1 MLRYEGLLTPYAQ
14 PRAIDASAMGD
25 AGQMFEQIAQHQQ
38 ARQDALA
45 KQAQDAELERLATE
59 GKNKYYDAQA
69 ATHRMAV
76 EQAKGAIAEKRAN
89 ALFDAFRKAKSPI
102 ERDMIRS
109 ELSRDGFTVEEGET
123 DLPVSPQAPAAP
135 AAVASAPMGKGK
147 KGIFAAT
154 PARPGPLAPDLGPVP
169 SDMGLDQKPWI
180 DQANP
185 ENGVGGILGLM
196 GFPQVAGISSAPG
209 AASAG
214 GAVSPDVVEKRGGKW
229 LIKKD
234 GVTVQSYDEPLE
246 KMRVQMAM
254 RSVLQPYMGAATND
268 RERAAAKAAEE
279 SAAQMV
285 GGSSDPKDIAAA
297 ANYGLNVYKTV
308 LAQEFKKTG
317 VGGTG
322 GVPGA
327 LSKTE
332 TARLNSAEAGTMRVI
347 GNEATRNKVSALNS
361 RAQEIENGESLL
373 NAGGFGQTSAMLA
386 WLKASTGRAP
396 QAEFK
401 ALQGTQSLWGEIQQ
415 KVQKLDPNAPMSA
428 EMIAEMRA
436 AFGKTKAALEHDL
449 DAVGESASEEVRQ
462 SLIPFKDKNEREGQA
477 ARARGAI
484 TGKFN
489 APSTQLADDL
499 LKGH

>member
-1 MLRYEGLLTPYAQ
+1 MLRYEGLLTPFAA
-14 PRAIDASAMGD
+14 PRPIDSSAIGD

-69 ATHRMAV
+69 DTHRMAV
-76 EQAKGAIAEKRAN
+76 EQAKGAAAEKRAA
-89 ALFDAFRKAKSPI
+89 ALFDAFRKAKSPT

-123 DLPVSPQAPAAP
+123 DLPALPSAPVATPEPTAP
-135 AAVASAPMGKGK
+135 VASAPKAKGKGIRNMVAPAVDPAFASQLANYVGTEGAFTDDSSMEPTMK
-147 KGIFAAT
+147 LLGIPTPGGDTTT
-154 PARPGPLAPDLGPVP
+154 PAPA
-169 SDMGLDQKPWI
+169 I
-180 DQANP
+180 DTTP
-185 ENGVGGILGLM
+185 
-196 GFPQVAGISSAPG
+196 
-209 AASAG
+209 
-214 GAVSPDVVEKRGGKW
+214 KRGGKW

-254 RSVLQPYMGAATND
+254 RGVLEPLIGAATTD
-268 RERAAAKAAEE
+268 RERAASKAAEE
-279 SAAQMV
+279 AGANLV
-285 GGSSDPKDIAAA
+285 GLGVDPKDAAK
-297 ANYGLNVYKTV
+297 YGLDVYQRT
-308 LAQEFKKTG
+308 LAGEFKKTG
-317 VGGTG
+317 IAGHGGAGTG
-322 GVPGA
+322 PGKA
-327 LSKTE
+327 E
-332 TARLNSAEAGTMRVI
+332 TARLSGAESGVMRVI
-347 GNEATRNKVSALNS
+347 GNEATRNKVAALNS

-415 KVQKLDPNAPMSA
+415 KMQKLDPNAPMSA
-428 EMIAEMRA
+428 EMVAEMRA